1 MSSAV
6 SVIICLSSCSTC
18 AEISGARNAAAMASF
33 GLPRMPIALPTSFDQ
48 PFGNRVMSYTI
59 LGNATCLMHWT
70 YIEYSLLMA
79 IWFGMASV
87 SGLSPWHEP
96 RTRFQHRCV
105 TGYSR

>member
-1 MSSAV
+1 MIRLIASD
-6 SVIICLSSCSTC
+6 IDGTLLFPDG
-18 AEISGARNAAAMASF
+18 ISPRNAAAIASF

-79 IWFGMASV
+79 IWFGIASV

-96 RTRFQHRCV
+96 RTRFQQRCV

>member
-1 MSSAV
+1 
-6 SVIICLSSCSTC
+6 
-18 AEISGARNAAAMASF
+18 MASF

-79 IWFGMASV
+79 IWFGIASV

-96 RTRFQHRCV
+96 RTRFQQRCV